1 MSGERRGA
9 RLLQVS
15 GSSAD
20 GMGMATS
27 VQALWS
33 ALLAAVVGIAMV
45 LHGARGA
52 ARQEPEVDRGAGL
65 GPDLLLRPFLVAV
78 AAWTLMVLV
87 ASVVWRVTFFDV
99 LSFLYLAVVL
109 TGPLVGGALLA
120 IHAAAKR
127 GQPVGSLRTSTR
139 VLAVLLLLAAP
150 LGIWMSRVEPRRLEV
165 DRHDV
170 VLGDGFAGE
179 DPVRIGVIADI
190 QTIAIGDHEERAVR
204 MLLEQDP
211 DVVLIAGDLFQG
223 SEPQYEVA
231 RDRFRGLLSDMADV
245 PGGAFVVGGDVDH
258 TGTIDAL
265 IDGTGVRALR
275 SEVEDL
281 VIGDRTVR
289 ILGLPLKPDP
299 ASDAALAS
307 FAAEPDDGA
316 ARIVLA
322 HRPDWAQRF
331 GDGPAG
337 VDLVIAGHTH
347 GGQVQLP
354 LIGPLMT
361 MTAVPR
367 HMAAGGLHVLDGQRL
382 YISTGVGM
390 EQQGAPQIR
399 LLARPSVGLLVLR

>member
-1 MSGERRGA
+1 
-9 RLLQVS
+9 
-15 GSSAD
+15 
-20 GMGMATS
+20 MGMATS

-52 ARQEPEVDRGAGL
+52 ARAGTEADL
-65 GPDLLLRPFLVAV
+65 GPELLLRPLLVAV
-78 AAWTLMVLV
+78 GTWCVMVV
-87 ASVVWRVTFFDV
+87 AASVVWRVNFFDV

-127 GQPVGSLRTSTR
+127 GHPVGRLRTSTL

-150 LGIWMSRVEPRRLEV
+150 LGIWMSRIEPRRLEV

-223 SEPQYEVA
+223 SEPQYAKA
-231 RDRFRGLLSDMADV
+231 RDRFRGLLRDMADV

-258 TGTIDAL
+258 TSTIDAL

-289 ILGLPLKPDP
+289 ILGLPLQPDP

-307 FAAEPDDGA
+307 FAAEPGDGA

-354 LIGPLMT
+354 LIGPMMT
-361 MTAVPR
+361 LTAVPR
-367 HMAAGGLHVLDGQRL
+367 HMAAGGMHVLDGQRL

-390 EQQGAPQIR
+390 EQQGAPQVR